1 LQVVGLRWPD
11 PSASAS
17 SIALIGNC
25 PKGWQ
30 CLAALAWP

>member
-11 PSASAS
+11 PSATGTSTT
-17 SIALIGNC
+17 LITNC
-25 PKGWQ
+25 PAGWQ